1 VGSVYKHFVF
11 ASDFLFARPSWVS
24 GIARAFD
31 FWGLFDSYNISPTP
45 KAADIRATVS
55 DWWMV
60 GQDLSTA
67 IAEFDSEQRESRG
80 RQGQLFPRAA
90 HPA

>member
-1 VGSVYKHFVF
+1 MSNFRKRFVF
-11 ASDFLFARPSWVS
+11 ATDFLFAHPSWIS
-24 GIARAFD
+24 GIARVFD

-45 KAADIRATVS
+45 KAADARATVS

-60 GQDLSTA
+60 GQDISAA
-67 IAEFDSEQRESRG
+67 ITEFDSEQRDYRA
-80 RQGQLFPRAA
+80 RQGQLFQQAA